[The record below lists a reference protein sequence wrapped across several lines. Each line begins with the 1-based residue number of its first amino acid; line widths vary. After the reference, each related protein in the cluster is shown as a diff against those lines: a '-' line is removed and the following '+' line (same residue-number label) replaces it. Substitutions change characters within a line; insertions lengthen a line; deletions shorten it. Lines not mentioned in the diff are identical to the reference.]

1 MVDQIKN
8 NLNSLGSAGSNK
20 VSSDS
25 KKSSSIQVKGIDHS
39 SAKQKYDSS
48 EVSKFV
54 TKEKIKD
61 MAKEPPIDQAAT
73 SRIKNAIANGSYPI
87 DLDKMALSPCHV
99 MCQFYVDTINNRLD
113 CQLYQRSG
121 DMFLG
126 VPFNIA
132 SYSFL
137 TYIIAKIT
145 GYQPGKLIHILGD
158 THIYDSHIEAVC
170 TQIKRIPYSFPKL
183 TISDDLNDIDN
194 INEEYFK
201 LENYIYH
208 DKISAPMIA

>member
-1 MVDQIKN
+1 
-8 NLNSLGSAGSNK
+8 
-20 VSSDS
+20 
-25 KKSSSIQVKGIDHS
+25 
-39 SAKQKYDSS
+39 
-48 EVSKFV
+48 
-54 TKEKIKD
+54 
-61 MAKEPPIDQAAT
+61 
-73 SRIKNAIANGSYPI
+73 
-87 DLDKMALSPCHV
+87 
-99 MCQFYVDTINNRLD
+99 
-113 CQLYQRSG
+113 
-121 DMFLG
+121 MFLG

-170 TQIKRIPYSFPKL
+170 IQIKRIPYAFPKL

-194 INEEYFK
+194 ISEEYFK
-201 LENYIYH
+201 LEDYNFH

>member
-39 SAKQKYDSS
+39 FAKQKYDSS

-54 TKEKIKD
+54 TKDKIKD

-87 DLDKMALSPCHV
+87 DLDKIADALFDAYKE
-99 MCQFYVDTINNRLD
+99 MKD
-113 CQLYQRSG
+113 
-121 DMFLG
+121 
-126 VPFNIA
+126 
-132 SYSFL
+132 
-137 TYIIAKIT
+137 
-145 GYQPGKLIHILGD
+145 
-158 THIYDSHIEAVC
+158 
-170 TQIKRIPYSFPKL
+170 
-183 TISDDLNDIDN
+183 
-194 INEEYFK
+194 
-201 LENYIYH
+201 
-208 DKISAPMIA
+208 